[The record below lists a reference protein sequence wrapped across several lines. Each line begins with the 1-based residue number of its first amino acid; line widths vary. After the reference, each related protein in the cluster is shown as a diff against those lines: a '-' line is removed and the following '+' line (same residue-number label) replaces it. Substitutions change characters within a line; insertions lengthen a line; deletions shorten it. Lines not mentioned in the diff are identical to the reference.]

1 MFNGGM
7 YGGYAP
13 NMSQNYMPNY
23 GTPSNLRYNATQS
36 VSAQRCEI
44 IRVNGKEGAEAYP
57 MAQNSSI
64 LLLDENNPIVWLK
77 RTDGAGF
84 PTVEPFTISPYKPEP
99 PIDLKAID
107 ERLSRVEAMINEQ
120 SNPANA
126 KRSGKSADKS
136 ASAE

>member
-23 GTPSNLRYNATQS
+23 GTPSNLRYNAPQS

-57 MAQNSSI
+57 MAPNSSI

-99 PIDLKAID
+99 TIDLKAID
-107 ERLSRVEAMINEQ
+107 ERLSRVEAMINGQ
-120 SNPANA
+120 PNTTNA